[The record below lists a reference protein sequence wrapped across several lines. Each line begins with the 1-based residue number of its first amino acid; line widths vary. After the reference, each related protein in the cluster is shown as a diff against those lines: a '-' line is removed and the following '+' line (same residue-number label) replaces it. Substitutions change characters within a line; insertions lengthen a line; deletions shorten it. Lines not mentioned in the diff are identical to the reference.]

1 MRCNRSAHDPE
12 PGTAVRKEFTGG
24 FPVLPG
30 VRRSLRRARRGHRV
44 HRRLAVHQATPTVD
58 DAALAEAASQREE
71 VRRAE
76 AIQRCW
82 DRYVEV
88 VDHAD
93 EIGVRLTTGL
103 LGRITD
109 TAAALGDRDL
119 VEFSRQFTLELF
131 AATSA
136 DPSTPD
142 QPPEV
147 DNGRQETR

>member
-1 MRCNRSAHDPE
+1 MDFLYS
-12 PGTAVRKEFTGG
+12 PGFGGACAVLAAAIAFTGAW
-24 FPVLPG
+24 LST
-30 VRRSLRRARRGHRV
+30 RQRRRA
-44 HRRLAVHQATPTVD
+44 D
-58 DAALAEAASQREE
+58 DAALGEAAKQREQA
-71 VRRAE
+71 RRAE
-76 AIQRCW
+76 ATQQCW
-82 DRYVEV
+82 DRYVWL

-93 EIGVRLTTGL
+93 EIGVRLTTGR

-109 TAAALGDRDL
+109 SAAALGDRDL

>member
-1 MRCNRSAHDPE
+1 MDFLYS
-12 PGTAVRKEFTGG
+12 PGFGGACAVLAAAIAFTGAW
-24 FPVLPG
+24 LST
-30 VRRSLRRARRGHRV
+30 RRRRRA
-44 HRRLAVHQATPTVD
+44 D
-58 DAALAEAASQREE
+58 DAALGEAAKKREQA
-71 VRRAE
+71 RRAE
-76 AIQRCW
+76 ATQQCW
-82 DRYVEV
+82 DRYVWV